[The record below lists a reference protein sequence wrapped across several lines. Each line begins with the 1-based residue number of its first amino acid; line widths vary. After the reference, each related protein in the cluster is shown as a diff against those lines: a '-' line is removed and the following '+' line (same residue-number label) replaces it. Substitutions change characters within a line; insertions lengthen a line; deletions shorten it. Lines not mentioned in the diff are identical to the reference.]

1 MLWSFL
7 RVGLACALVTSPL
20 SVAAQEV
27 LEPPPGMVVPDE
39 PAPASDPAEEG
50 DVVVAR
56 IGDTEIRLTQVIG
69 DMYSLPDEER
79 QSRPFDELY
88 DELLQYRID
97 RAMVLQAAVASGLRQ
112 RPDHLERMQ
121 RLEERVLTET
131 FMENI
136 VRGKITPV
144 SLKSR

>member
-7 RVGLACALVTSPL
+7 RAGLACALVTSPL
-20 SVAAQEV
+20 SVAAQEI
-27 LEPPPGMVVPDE
+27 LEPPPGMVLPDE
-39 PAPASDPAEEG
+39 PEAAKDPADEG

-97 RAMVLQAAVASGLRQ
+97 RAMVLQAAVASGLPQ
-112 RPDHLERMQ
+112 
-121 RLEERVLTET
+121 
-131 FMENI
+131 
-136 VRGKITPV
+136 
-144 SLKSR
+144 